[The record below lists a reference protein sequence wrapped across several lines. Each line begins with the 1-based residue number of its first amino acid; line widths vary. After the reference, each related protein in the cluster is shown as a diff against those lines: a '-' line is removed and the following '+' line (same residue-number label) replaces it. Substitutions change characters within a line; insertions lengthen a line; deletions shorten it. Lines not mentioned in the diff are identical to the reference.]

1 MNDGSVPQLP
11 TTGAKRRKKALDRRR
26 GVGQPQ
32 SVLAKGQKRKRAAPK
47 EDPLDVPTTKK
58 DFDARVLARDLITDP
73 EYQEK
78 LRARLLEGSLGNLE
92 IWLWRYA
99 GGDPKPDDAEMEA
112 QKKRF
117 EELRG
122 RLQLLLKESPDKARA
137 LEAGVLGK
145 KKALPLPRQL
155 EVTVLPPD
163 GSEPPGS

>member
-1 MNDGSVPQLP
+1 MTDGSSPQLP
-11 TTGAKRRKKALDRRR
+11 TPGAKRRNKALDRRR

-32 SVLAKGQKRKRAAPK
+32 SVLKKGQKRKRAA
-47 EDPLDVPTTKK
+47 KK
-58 DFDARVLARDLITDP
+58 DDALAAPQTDFDARVVARNLITDP

-78 LRARLLEGSLGNLE
+78 LRQRLLEGSLGNLE

-122 RLQLLLKESPDKARA
+122 RLQLLLRDSPEKART
-137 LEAGVLGK
+137 LEAGVLGT

-155 EVTVLPPD
+155 EVTVLPPN